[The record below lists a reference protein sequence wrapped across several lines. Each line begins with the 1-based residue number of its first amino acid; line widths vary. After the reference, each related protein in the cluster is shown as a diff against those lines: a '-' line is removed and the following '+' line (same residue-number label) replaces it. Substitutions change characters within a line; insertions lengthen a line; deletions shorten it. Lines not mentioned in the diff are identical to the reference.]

1 VKQHVVGRRLFM
13 LPDIVLSL
21 TPAVIFLVAGLRMI
35 YNPEHA
41 KVTLGRVVAF
51 ISLQIRLFP
60 H

>member
-1 VKQHVVGRRLFM
+1 MVGRRLFM